1 MRTPLLVR
9 ECQVPKQQLNR
20 VLYQMLK
27 ESKVSLVAP
36 ATWSLG
42 GGDPGALVPAQ
53 PAQPSIAQKHQQD
66 SAATSEGPGPQLSGL
81 QQRIY
86 RFLEANGPSRAL
98 HIAKALGLVTAKD
111 VNPDLYKMSSKRLLS
126 CDEKTKEWKVCGAE
140 DSGRRNLSATVV
152 YQQNPI
158 NMIYQS
164 QVSIANSEATQI
176 GHGNVI
182 VKQEKNGAVSPR
194 RPPPVVPEDS
204 WGPQNI
210 HMERSMLRRVQVGH
224 GNKMELLGVP
234 SGGPAC
240 SPSRG
245 PPEGDPS
252 AGFQGMPSRL
262 RVPHAHGR
270 HHTRAQCSPFSA
282 NRPGISPATH
292 PPSNAVSPGSWVL
305 AAFLPLRA
313 STAHRSQGLF
323 SRERQ
328 PLSVILH
335 DPITVWLLDTFSIS
349 HPHCWPLWSPAR
361 QILLEA
367 GTTKRLTHAPGGL
380 PQHVCY
386 STGGTVWTEPGGTQG
401 GREAC
406 IQRSSAPGG

>member
-1 MRTPLLVR
+1 MAEAPADPSAGDQLEQKILQALRKAGSPMRTPLLVR

-81 QQRIY
+81 Q
-86 RFLEANGPSRAL
+86 
-98 HIAKALGLVTAKD
+98 
-111 VNPDLYKMSSKRLLS
+111 
-126 CDEKTKEWKVCGAE
+126 

>member
-1 MRTPLLVR
+1 MDTGESQPWPGCGPDSWATVQRLILPRVTG
-9 ECQVPKQQLNR
+9 QHR
-20 VLYQMLK
+20 VLTACEVEIKHGPVLQ
-27 ESKVSLVAP
+27 P
-36 ATWSLG
+36 A
-42 GGDPGALVPAQ
+42 DPGCVC
-53 PAQPSIAQKHQQD
+53 
-66 SAATSEGPGPQLSGL
+66 
-81 QQRIY
+81 
-86 RFLEANGPSRAL
+86 
-98 HIAKALGLVTAKD
+98 
-111 VNPDLYKMSSKRLLS
+111 NPL
-126 CDEKTKEWKVCGAE
+126 
-140 DSGRRNLSATVV
+140 
-152 YQQNPI
+152 
-158 NMIYQS
+158 
-164 QVSIANSEATQI
+164 
-176 GHGNVI
+176 
-182 VKQEKNGAVSPR
+182 
-194 RPPPVVPEDS
+194 
-204 WGPQNI
+204 
-210 HMERSMLRRVQVGH
+210 
-224 GNKMELLGVP
+224 
-234 SGGPAC
+234 
-240 SPSRG
+240 
-245 PPEGDPS
+245 EGDPS

>member
-1 MRTPLLVR
+1 MAEAPADPSAGDQLEQKILQALRKAGSPMRTPLLVR

-81 QQRIY
+81 Q
-86 RFLEANGPSRAL
+86 
-98 HIAKALGLVTAKD
+98 
-111 VNPDLYKMSSKRLLS
+111 
-126 CDEKTKEWKVCGAE
+126 

-245 PPEGDPS
+245 PPVSATAAGADACFEAQVPEPGSHPEGHRVQRIRIKSCHLEDAAIGNRNKMTVS
-252 AGFQGMPSRL
+252 AGLASRS
-262 RVPHAHGR
+262 
-270 HHTRAQCSPFSA
+270 RAAESRAEGGGEPEPAQQPEDTGAPEAAGSRSHSPPEVVQA
-282 NRPGISPATH
+282 PPDSPLPT
-292 PPSNAVSPGSWVL
+292 SELKTLTLGSLGV
-305 AAFLPLRA
+305 A
-313 STAHRSQGLF
+313 
-323 SRERQ
+323 E
-328 PLSVILH
+328 
-335 DPITVWLLDTFSIS
+335 
-349 HPHCWPLWSPAR
+349 
-361 QILLEA
+361 
-367 GTTKRLTHAPGGL
+367 
-380 PQHVCY
+380 
-386 STGGTVWTEPGGTQG
+386 TEP
-401 GREAC
+401 RL
-406 IQRSSAPGG
+406 

>member
-1 MRTPLLVR
+1 MAEAPADPSAGDQLEQKILQALRKAGSPMRTPLLVR

-245 PPEGDPS
+245 PPVSATAAGADACFEAQVPEPGSHPEGHRVQRIRIKSCHLEDAAIGNRNKMTVS
-252 AGFQGMPSRL
+252 AGLASRS
-262 RVPHAHGR
+262 
-270 HHTRAQCSPFSA
+270 RAAESRAEGGGEPEPAQQPEDTGAPEAAGSRSHSPPEVVQA
-282 NRPGISPATH
+282 PPDSPLPT
-292 PPSNAVSPGSWVL
+292 SELKTLTLGSLGV
-305 AAFLPLRA
+305 A
-313 STAHRSQGLF
+313 
-323 SRERQ
+323 E
-328 PLSVILH
+328 
-335 DPITVWLLDTFSIS
+335 
-349 HPHCWPLWSPAR
+349 
-361 QILLEA
+361 
-367 GTTKRLTHAPGGL
+367 
-380 PQHVCY
+380 
-386 STGGTVWTEPGGTQG
+386 TEP
-401 GREAC
+401 RL
-406 IQRSSAPGG
+406 